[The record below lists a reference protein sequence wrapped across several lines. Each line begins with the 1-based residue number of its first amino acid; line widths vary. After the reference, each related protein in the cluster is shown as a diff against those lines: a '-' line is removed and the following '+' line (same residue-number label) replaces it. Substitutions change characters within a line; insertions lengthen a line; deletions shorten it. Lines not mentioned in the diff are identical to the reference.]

1 VTFSLGARAVGRL
14 SGSEVPPYAEL
25 DGRVA
30 WQVTSALAL
39 SVSGTN
45 LLHKRHQEYPGA
57 DSIPRRIM
65 GGVELR
71 Y

>member
-1 VTFSLGARAVGRL
+1 
-14 SGSEVPPYAEL
+14 
-25 DGRVA
+25 
-30 WQVTSALAL
+30 VTSALVL